1 MFPFARGSFV
11 GGVCLNS
18 WRVAV
23 VLAPLSLLAAEGPT
37 FDYLQVIESELEPG
51 RVYQFDL
58 PEEVF
63 DGARAFPQDFRVMDA
78 SGFAWPFVVHTPR
91 EESSLATLTTRKL
104 REESFGGEQPFVE
117 IELQVFA
124 NQLAG
129 GKLEH
134 NVLTIRTSGQAYK
147 RRVEIFAK
155 DPEGK
160 LQPLGSGH
168 LVHFGPAANAV
179 LRRVRYADAAADILV
194 VRIRPEPG
202 AAVDFSVTQLHVGHQ
217 RFRAG
222 EIRGVPLQLEQ
233 APEAGEGA
241 GWASA
246 IYDSGFISRP
256 IDTLRFDFSE
266 GAIICAAR
274 IYGRNNPSN
283 TWQLVSEP
291 VLQSSARFP
300 RVDVPLRRCTFRW
313 LKVDIF
319 HGSAPPVVPLSIR
332 AFATPRRVIFEA
344 MTNDRGVLRYGTAGP
359 LAPVPPATRRMNQSD
374 LRMVP
379 VVELGERRVFA
390 SLQQANKALKKMFYF
405 SLAAVGGLVAFLIF
419 MRRAFN

>member
-1 MFPFARGSFV
+1 MFPSAWGLFV
-11 GGVCLNS
+11 SGVCLNT

-23 VLAPLSLLAAEGPT
+23 VLAPLGLFAAEGPT
-37 FDYLQVIESELEPG
+37 FDYLQLIESELEPG

-134 NVLTIRTSGQAYK
+134 NVLTIRTSGEAYT

-155 DPEGK
+155 DPEEK
-160 LQPLGSGH
+160 LRPLGHGH
-168 LVHFGPAANAV
+168 LVHFGQAANAV
-179 LRRVRYADAAADILV
+179 LRRVRYADAVADILV

-202 AAVDFSVTQLHVGHQ
+202 AAVDFRVTQLHVGHQ

-222 EIRGVPLQLEQ
+222 EIRGVPLRLEQ
-233 APEAGEGA
+233 SPEAGTGS

-246 IYDSGFISRP
+246 VYDSGFTSRP
-256 IDTLRFDFSE
+256 IDALRFDFAE
-266 GAIICAAR
+266 VALVRAAR

-300 RVDVPLRRCTFRW
+300 SVDVPLRRCTFRW

-319 HGSAPPVVPLSIR
+319 HGSAPPVVPLGIR

-344 MTNDRGVLRYGTAGP
+344 MTNDQGVLRYGSADP
-359 LAPVPPATRRMNQSD
+359 LAPAPSATRRMNQSD
-374 LRMVP
+374 LRTVP
-379 VVELGERRVFA
+379 VVELGERRAIA
-390 SLQQANKALKKMFYF
+390 SLQQANKTLKKMFYF
-405 SLAAVGGLVAFLIF
+405 SLAAVAGLVVFVVF
-419 MRRAFN
+419 MRRAFD